1 MITIYFYVNYLRMN
15 ETSNQLVVI
24 LDSIGRTIVGKRSA
38 ETDTILTLENP
49 SVVIVQPNPSTNQIQ
64 LQLLPLFFKEFLSD
78 KNQELVWNFNK
89 GSITQSGPLV
99 LGDQFVAQYEN
110 MWRSIVAPPQ
120 PDGEQ
125 VIQLFEE

>member
-78 KNQELVWNFNK
+78 RNQELVWNFNK

-110 MWRSIVAPPQ
+110 MWRSVVAPPQ

>member
-1 MITIYFYVNYLRMN
+1 MN

-24 LDSIGRTIVGKRSA
+24 LDSIGRTIVGKKSA

-78 KNQELVWNFNK
+78 RNQELVWNFNK

-110 MWRSIVAPPQ
+110 MWRSVVAPPQ